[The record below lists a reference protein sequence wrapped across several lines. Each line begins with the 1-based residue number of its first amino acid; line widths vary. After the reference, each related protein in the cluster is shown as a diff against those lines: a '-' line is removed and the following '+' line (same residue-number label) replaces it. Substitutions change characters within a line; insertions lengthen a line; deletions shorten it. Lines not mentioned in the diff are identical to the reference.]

1 MPDENNKTK
10 WYVKT
15 ILGILF
21 TGLAAICSV
30 LWTDRMV
37 METRLRSVE
46 VKVGRQDSFQSE
58 VLRRLERIER
68 KLDTAAG
75 AGK

>member
-1 MPDENNKTK
+1 MPDENNKAK

-30 LWTDRMV
+30 LYTEKIV
-37 METRLRSVE
+37 METRIRTLE
-46 VKVGRQDSFQSE
+46 VKVGRTESFQSE
-58 VLRRLERIER
+58 VLRRLDRIER
-68 KLDTAAG
+68 KLDG
-75 AGK
+75 INDNSD

>member
-1 MPDENNKTK
+1 MPDENNKAK

-30 LWTDRMV
+30 LYTEKIV
-37 METRLRSVE
+37 METRIRTLE
-46 VKVGRQDSFQSE
+46 VKFGRTESFQSE
-58 VLRRLERIER
+58 VLRRLDRIER
-68 KLDTAAG
+68 KLDG
-75 AGK
+75 INDNSD